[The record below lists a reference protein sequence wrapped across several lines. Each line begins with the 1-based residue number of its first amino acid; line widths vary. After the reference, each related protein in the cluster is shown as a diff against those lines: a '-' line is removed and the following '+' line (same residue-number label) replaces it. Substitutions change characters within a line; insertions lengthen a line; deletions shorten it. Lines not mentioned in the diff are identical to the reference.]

1 MIRKTFHHERN
12 IFEKKLRFHAQLK
25 GKHFVLTCYAL
36 QWIASFMIWHYVCM
50 GEVVLRRIN
59 WQYVPV
65 YFIDIYECYNNNCT
79 NGATC
84 KDGVNG
90 YTCICMS
97 GYTGTYCEIGL

>member
-1 MIRKTFHHERN
+1 MNSIIYDLTLCLYGWSS
-12 IFEKKLRFHAQLK
+12 IKKDK
-25 GKHFVLTCYAL
+25 
-36 QWIASFMIWHYVCM
+36 
-50 GEVVLRRIN
+50 
-59 WQYVPV
+59 QYVPV

-97 GYTGTYCEIGL
+97 GYTGTYCQIGL